1 MPRLPRLLLAVL
13 TVLCLLG
20 CACGQLLTG
29 DPLFQARYFAED
41 AEALIAA
48 QCPESDPTAEA
59 LESAA
64 HEVWG
69 ATADDLLTA
78 DDIAA
83 IEVLLTELLADGC
96 QPDDLDR
103 LLAAYP
109 MLAPGRS
116 QP

>member
-1 MPRLPRLLLAVL
+1 M
-13 TVLCLLG
+13 
-20 CACGQLLTG
+20 
-29 DPLFQARYFAED
+29 
-41 AEALIAA
+41 
-48 QCPESDPTAEA
+48 
-59 LESAA
+59 
-64 HEVWG
+64 WG